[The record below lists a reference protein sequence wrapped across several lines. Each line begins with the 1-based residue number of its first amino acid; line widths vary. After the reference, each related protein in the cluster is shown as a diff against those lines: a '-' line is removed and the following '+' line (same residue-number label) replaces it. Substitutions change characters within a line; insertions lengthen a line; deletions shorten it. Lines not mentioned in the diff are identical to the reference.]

1 MRIVIAEDEPKSREG
16 LINIIH
22 RFTDYEIVGVA
33 DDGNEGLE
41 LVLKMKP
48 DLVISDIKM
57 PGLDGLGMLE
67 TIKEKQMDVQAVL
80 LTGYSEFEY
89 ARKALRLQVVE
100 YILKPLEIDQFLSVL
115 KKVEGKIE
123 KQNAHRLTP
132 NQLLRSY
139 VSGDK
144 SERERMLPVLE
155 ESLGI
160 NDRVESTVILI
171 RPKSIARETYEEIQ
185 KHLRG
190 LLDALCMED
199 YYIFIRYGEDGGV
212 YLLLVDTER
221 NRNLKMILTT
231 RVLPPLQ
238 EISSCVCSMMKMK
251 GIRNI
256 NQIID
261 QLGDLVKYSFS
272 IPEGKI
278 IDWET
283 AQTITYE
290 KIEYPSAVENEMI
303 QYIRAGK
310 KEKYFDM
317 GKEFA
322 DHVIESNASPECIRD
337 YTIRLVLGL
346 IRVIGEIRTDLN
358 QEEEI
363 TYMLESIRKCCS
375 QKEMRYQFEKILK
388 NITLPDDNVA
398 KNITENGI
406 VLNAISYIRGNYGNN
421 IGLVDVAQFCNVR
434 SEYLSRIFKEE
445 TGVKFVDF
453 LTNFRV
459 SMAKRMLVS
468 GKYKVSE
475 VSEAVGFSDQK
486 YFQKVFKKVCGV
498 TPSEYK
504 KENCR

>member
-256 NQIID
+256 NQIIFPYLREKLLTGK
-261 QLGDLVKYSFS
+261 QLRQLH
-272 IPEGKI
+272 
-278 IDWET
+278 
-283 AQTITYE
+283 
-290 KIEYPSAVENEMI
+290 M
-303 QYIRAGK
+303 
-310 KEKYFDM
+310 
-317 GKEFA
+317 
-322 DHVIESNASPECIRD
+322 
-337 YTIRLVLGL
+337 
-346 IRVIGEIRTDLN
+346 
-358 QEEEI
+358 
-363 TYMLESIRKCCS
+363 RK
-375 QKEMRYQFEKILK
+375 
-388 NITLPDDNVA
+388 
-398 KNITENGI
+398 
-406 VLNAISYIRGNYGNN
+406 
-421 IGLVDVAQFCNVR
+421 
-434 SEYLSRIFKEE
+434 
-445 TGVKFVDF
+445 
-453 LTNFRV
+453 
-459 SMAKRMLVS
+459 
-468 GKYKVSE
+468 
-475 VSEAVGFSDQK
+475 
-486 YFQKVFKKVCGV
+486 
-498 TPSEYK
+498 
-504 KENCR
+504 

>member
-33 DDGNEGLE
+33 DDGIEGLE

-67 TIKEKQMDVQAVL
+67 KIKEKQMDVQAVL

-123 KQNAHRLTP
+123 KQNARRLTP

-139 VSGDK
+139 VYGNK
-144 SERERMLPVLE
+144 SERERMLPALE

-171 RPKSIARETYEEIQ
+171 RPQSIARETYEEIQ
-185 KHLRG
+185 KYLRG
-190 LLDALCMED
+190 LLDALCMEN

-221 NRNLKMILTT
+221 NRNLKMILST

-238 EISSCVCSMMKMK
+238 EISSCVCSMVKMK
-251 GIRNI
+251 GIRDI

-261 QLGDLVKYSFS
+261 KLGDLVKYSFS

-283 AQTITYE
+283 AQTIT
-290 KIEYPSAVENEMI
+290 
-303 QYIRAGK
+303 
-310 KEKYFDM
+310 D
-317 GKEFA
+317 
-322 DHVIESNASPECIRD
+322 
-337 YTIRLVLGL
+337 
-346 IRVIGEIRTDLN
+346 
-358 QEEEI
+358 
-363 TYMLESIRKCCS
+363 RKS
-375 QKEMRYQFEKILK
+375 
-388 NITLPDDNVA
+388 V
-398 KNITENGI
+398 
-406 VLNAISYIRGNYGNN
+406 V
-421 IGLVDVAQFCNVR
+421 
-434 SEYLSRIFKEE
+434 
-445 TGVKFVDF
+445 
-453 LTNFRV
+453 
-459 SMAKRMLVS
+459 
-468 GKYKVSE
+468 
-475 VSEAVGFSDQK
+475 
-486 YFQKVFKKVCGV
+486 
-498 TPSEYK
+498 
-504 KENCR
+504 